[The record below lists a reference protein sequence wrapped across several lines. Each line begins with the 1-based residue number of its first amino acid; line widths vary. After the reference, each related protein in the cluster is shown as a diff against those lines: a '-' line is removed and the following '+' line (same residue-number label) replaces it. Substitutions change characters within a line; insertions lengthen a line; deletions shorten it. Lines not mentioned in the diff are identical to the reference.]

1 MQSHLTSNPLL
12 STLKSLTLK
21 GGATQTKTAC
31 AVFKNKEG
39 NQSGFGIVPET
50 ISDIWGEWRRQ
61 KLPLYLF
68 LLLCFNLVVAPAVFA
83 AGGET
88 LSRTQSYALGLL
100 GIVTVAL
107 SIYLFVVMFQPE
119 RF

>member
-1 MQSHLTSNPLL
+1 MRSHLTPNPL
-12 STLKSLTLK
+12 SSPLKSLTLK

-31 AVFKNKEG
+31 AVYKNG
-39 NQSGFGIVPET
+39 NQSGFGLAPEV
-50 ISDIWGEWRRQ
+50 ISHIWSEWRRQ

-68 LLLCFNLVVAPAVFA
+68 LLVCFNLVVAPAVFA
-83 AGGET
+83 AGGEA

-100 GIVTVAL
+100 GIVTIAL

-119 RF
+119 QF

>member
-1 MQSHLTSNPLL
+1 MRSHPI
-12 STLKSLTLK
+12 
-21 GGATQTKTAC
+21 TQ
-31 AVFKNKEG
+31 
-39 NQSGFGIVPET
+39 T
-50 ISDIWGEWRRQ
+50 ISDIWSEWRRQ

-68 LLLCFNLVVAPAVFA
+68 LLLCFNLVVAPAVLA
-83 AGGET
+83 ASGET

-100 GIVTVAL
+100 GIVTIAL

>member
-1 MQSHLTSNPLL
+1 MRSQLTPNPLL

-31 AVFKNKEG
+31 AVYKNAGG
-39 NQSGFGIVPET
+39 NQSGFGIAPEV
-50 ISDIWGEWRRQ
+50 ISHIWSEWRRQ

-83 AGGET
+83 ASGET
-88 LSRTQSYALGLL
+88 LSRTQSYALGILA
-100 GIVTVAL
+100 IVTVAL